1 MNPILQEIKA
11 QEGKGTKAQE
21 GKGSQSSGDRGN

>member
-1 MNPILQEIKA
+1 MNPILREIKA